1 MSLRRSR
8 STVRPAP
15 GSSSASALASV
26 KGNVTTLRLSDPG
39 LRDVLIADLQSRTDL
54 VVAAAGED
62 TIEVSL
68 LGSYN
73 LDAMRMA
80 IYLRVRAWEEV
91 QRAEGRLIRVELL

>member
-1 MSLRRSR
+1 M
-8 STVRPAP
+8 
-15 GSSSASALASV
+15 
-26 KGNVTTLRLSDPG
+26 TTLRLSDPG

-73 LDAMRMA
+73 LEAMRMA
-80 IYLRVRAWEEV
+80 IYLRVRAWEEG
-91 QRAEGRLIRVELL
+91 QRAKGRLIRVELL

>member
-1 MSLRRSR
+1 M
-8 STVRPAP
+8 
-15 GSSSASALASV
+15 
-26 KGNVTTLRLSDPG
+26 TTLRLSDPG
-39 LRDVLIADLQSRTDL
+39 LRDVLIADLKSRTDL

-80 IYLRVRAWEEV
+80 IYLRVRAWESA
-91 QRAEGRLIRVELL
+91 QRAKGRLIRVELL